1 MTEKWPVPDTADV
14 EANLSRV
21 RERIAAACARYG
33 RKEEDVTLLAVTK
46 TVSAE
51 RINRAVSCGVTR
63 IGENRVQEYLQKQPL
78 LLPVEAHLI
87 GHLQT
92 NKVGQIV
99 GKVAM
104 IQSVDS
110 LHLAAAIQKAAEKA
124 GIRVDILAEVN
135 VGGEE
140 SKSGVSPEEAEEF
153 CNELSAFPALNL
165 RGLMTVPPI
174 SDSEVKKRQY
184 FSRMSQLF
192 IDIQGKI
199 RHNSTMNILS
209 MGMSDDYVEAIA
221 EGSTMVRIGSAIF
234 GKRDY
239 SHSVSVPKL

>member
-153 CNELSAFPALNL
+153 CNELSAFPAHL
-165 RGLMTVPPI
+165 
-174 SDSEVKKRQY
+174 S
-184 FSRMSQLF
+184 SR
-192 IDIQGKI
+192 
-199 RHNSTMNILS
+199 
-209 MGMSDDYVEAIA
+209 EA
-221 EGSTMVRIGSAIF
+221 
-234 GKRDY
+234 
-239 SHSVSVPKL
+239 